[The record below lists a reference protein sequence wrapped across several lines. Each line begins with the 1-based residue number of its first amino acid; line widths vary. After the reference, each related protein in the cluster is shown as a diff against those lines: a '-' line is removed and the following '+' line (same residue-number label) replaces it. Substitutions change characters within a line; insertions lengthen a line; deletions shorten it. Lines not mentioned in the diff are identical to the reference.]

1 VCPTFWTVYNQHIHT
16 NLSCADDRL
25 YSLMSCPNDANPP
38 HEYTVQRQNQSSHGA
53 RVGPRPQPQAA
64 AKPASDSVCKRVE
77 SSQMWLVSVD

>member
-1 VCPTFWTVYNQHIHT
+1 VSYFLYTQRSNTYIRIFQVQVTASICPDVISQPHQ
-16 NLSCADDRL
+16 
-25 YSLMSCPNDANPP
+25 

-77 SSQMWLVSVD
+77 SSQMWLVNVD